1 MDDTKGECS
10 KAGSQARPTRN
21 RDRSSSSSSSRSSSS
36 SASSCKP
43 GPRRR
48 RHRKSKKRGGTKKE
62 LLKLTKLVNSL
73 QAQLARSN
81 ECVRPYDNISDISDC
96 SRNLYVENE
105 PDQAPPVPLESE
117 PFAFGLGTKLKE
129 PAMPSTSE
137 GELKLLCD
145 VQRLNHNEWFNLRY
159 AEIQKVYNHTP
170 GYTDLETNDEVK
182 EYDQN
187 PHLVQADRAF
197 GALTYCMIKQ
207 QEALHAAVQDVLAWA
222 QGSTE
227 IVHESLR
234 EKLNS
239 VFLSG
244 DYYKVSEDFLQVICG
259 HRAEVIQMRRNGITK
274 RVKDKL
280 VKSALRK
287 IPPSGTSLFNAEA
300 FTAAIEKIWRC
311 TKMFLAIT

>member
-137 GELKLLCD
+137 
-145 VQRLNHNEWFNLRY
+145 
-159 AEIQKVYNHTP
+159 